1 MEGLVFGLVDNG
13 VLALCA
19 LVGVDLDQRLSGK
32 GVNGALYGSL
42 LGNSLSDFLGGI
54 FDFGFWV
61 SLNITLGCLAI
72 IPLVYIFL
80 RHYDKIYK

>member
-42 LGNSLSDFLGGI
+42 LGN
-54 FDFGFWV
+54 
-61 SLNITLGCLAI
+61 
-72 IPLVYIFL
+72 
-80 RHYDKIYK
+80 